1 MPNYQYCDAL
11 QTDLSAAGVL
21 TVTLNR
27 PERLNAFDGELREAI
42 YNMLADVRDDDNV
55 RVLVLTG
62 AGRAFCSGADLGAQD
77 QRKWPSRPHEPRFMW
92 CVDLLEMPKPTIAA
106 IDGVAAGGGLGLALL
121 CDIRICSDRARLIP
135 IWNKRAIHPDDLV
148 TWTLPKLVGYSRALT
163 WLYLADD
170 IPLDDAQSTGP
181 GDGRVRARRG
191 AAARAQA
198 RGQAGGGA
206 HPALCA
212 DQARGA
218 ARIDP
223 RTERLGD
230 DGGLGPG
237 TRFYQRRSQG
247 GRSRVQGEARTGLQ
261 RSLGGL

>member
-11 QTDLSAAGVL
+11 QTELSTAGVL

-55 RVLVLTG
+55 RVLVLSG

-77 QRKWPSRPHEPRFMW
+77 QRRWPSRPHEPRFMW

-135 IWNKRAIHPDDLV
+135 IWNKRAIHPTIWSHGHCPSSSATAARLR
-148 TWTLPKLVGYSRALT
+148 GCT
-163 WLYLADD
+163 WLT
-170 IPLDDAQSTGP
+170 IS
-181 GDGRVRARRG
+181 RWRMRRA
-191 AAARAQA
+191 
-198 RGQAGGGA
+198 
-206 HPALCA
+206 P
-212 DQARGA
+212 
-218 ARIDP
+218 
-223 RTERLGD
+223 
-230 DGGLGPG
+230 
-237 TRFYQRRSQG
+237 
-247 GRSRVQGEARTGLQ
+247 VW
-261 RSLGGL
+261 

>member
-1 MPNYQYCDAL
+1 MAKYQYCDAL
-11 QTDLSAAGVL
+11 QTDLSATGVL

-27 PERLNAFDGELREAI
+27 PERLNAFDGALREAI
-42 YNMLADVRDDDNV
+42 YNMLAEVRDDEDV

-170 IPLDDAQSTGP
+170 IPLEDARSTGLVMDVCAP
-181 GDGRVRARRG
+181 EEVLP
-191 AAARAQA
+191 RAQTLA
-198 RGQAGGGA
+198 
-206 HPALCA
+206 
-212 DQARGA
+212 
-218 ARIDP
+218 
-223 RTERLGD
+223 ERLAAGPTLHYALTKRAVLQ
-230 DGGLGPG
+230 GLIREPKDSAMMEVWGQERASTSEDRKEGVLAFKEKRAPV
-237 TRFYQRRSQG
+237 FK
-247 GRSRVQGEARTGLQ
+247 GR
-261 RSLGGL
+261 

>member
-1 MPNYQYCDAL
+1 M
-11 QTDLSAAGVL
+11 L
-21 TVTLNR
+21 TATLNR

-42 YNMLADVRDDDNV
+42 YNMLTDVRDDDNV

-62 AGRAFCSGADLGAQD
+62 AGRAFCSGADLGAAD
-77 QRKWPSRPHEPRFMW
+77 QRKWPSRDHEPRFMW

-170 IPLDDAQSTGP
+170 IPLEDARSTGLVMDVCAP
-181 GDGRVRARRG
+181 EEVLPTREN
-191 AAARAQA
+191 A
-198 RGQAGGGA
+198 RGQAGGGP
-206 HPALCA
+206 HLALCA
-212 DQARGA
+212 DQAGGA
-218 ARIDP
+218 AGIDP

-237 TRFYQRRSQG
+237 ARLYERRSQG
-247 GRSRVQGEARTGLQ
+247 GRPCVQGEARTGVQ
-261 RSLGGL
+261 GSLG